1 MRSIPDE
8 TDSKSNVPN
17 SNNQK
22 KDTLNIMKELQPVAF
37 LISMCLVIAA
47 FYINPA
53 NEVAKNN
60 LIHILTA
67 SLFFFFAYIGLF
79 YYKKTDFT
87 LFLYFGECSLIGGAW
102 FIINAFSGI
111 IDIIDKEVNPIN
123 SFFATIF
130 VISFFLIASIY
141 LSGKV
146 KKGNIYNL
154 SKVLFHLSLVLFFF
168 YLVSFVCIYII
179 YYLLDLKTGFYV
191 SILFLVG
198 IAVRY
203 LLIITSSVS
212 FVLVMFLY
220 ELEHIIPW
228 ILGSSTKLKS
238 TNTFGINIIESL
250 EIVKSLGRITY
261 LMIGFLIIIG
271 FWLLVSQPFNY

>member
-1 MRSIPDE
+1 MISIADE

-17 SNNQK
+17 NNNQN
-22 KDTLNIMKELQPVAF
+22 KDTLDIMKELQPVAF

-47 FYINPA
+47 FYANPS
-53 NEVAKNN
+53 NDVAKNN
-60 LIHILTA
+60 LMHILTA

-87 LFLYFGECSLIGGAW
+87 LFLYFGESSLIGGAW

-123 SFFATIF
+123 SFFTTIF
-130 VISFFLIASIY
+130 GISFFLIASFY

-146 KKGNIYNL
+146 KKGNIYNF
-154 SKVLFHLSLVLFFF
+154 SKVLFHLSLVLF
-168 YLVSFVCIYII
+168 YLHLVSFVFIYII
-179 YYLLDLKTGFYV
+179 YYLLNLKTGFYV

-203 LLIITSSVS
+203 LLMITSLVS
-212 FVLVMFLY
+212 FVLVMSLY
-220 ELEHIIPW
+220 ELERIIPW
-228 ILGSSTKLKS
+228 ILGSSTRLKN

-250 EIVKSLGRITY
+250 EIVKSLGRKTY
-261 LMIGFLIIIG
+261 LIRL
-271 FWLLVSQPFNY
+271 SQNYT